1 MHTARTW
8 IATGLSLFCAGA
20 GATFAAPVLA
30 QESLVDQARAAARS
44 GDPRAS
50 LAYARALRRAGR
62 ETEAAQELRPR
73 AAQTP
78 AGALGIE
85 LRWELARVAIARREF
100 QQAMAHCRS
109 AGAIAG
115 GATAGHACAAE
126 AHLLWRRASEAL
138 LETAQ
143 ALKGGTKSYEA
154 KVAEGSA
161 HELQLEDDAAEAS
174 FREAVAWQPG
184 AWEGHVSLGRLLVHR
199 GKRDE
204 GTAELKRAMQ
214 LDPHGPEAQYEL
226 ALALAPSGSAGAE
239 SATLLEAA
247 IRERPSYAPALRKLA
262 EIDMSLGR
270 KDEARKAAEIALKAD
285 PRDAA
290 SHLIMGRVALGEG
303 KPDDAIKEGQAAL
316 AILANSAGG
325 KLLIADAYAKKGEI
339 DLAVESYQAAFGF
352 DHADPTS
359 LVRASEACR
368 AAGRDTSAKAFGEKA
383 SREFPDWAPAWVA
396 LGDALV
402 ANKEI
407 GSARVAYETAL
418 KSKGPLD
425 AAAVQ
430 RKMAALR

>member
-8 IATGLSLFCAGA
+8 IATGLFFFCAGA
-20 GATFAAPVLA
+20 GATFAPAALA
-30 QESLVDQARAAARS
+30 QESLLDQARAAARS

-50 LAYARALRRAGR
+50 LSYARALRRAGR
-62 ETEAAQELRPR
+62 DTEAAQELRPR
-73 AAQTP
+73 VAQTP
-78 AGALGIE
+78 GGPLGVA
-85 LRWELARVAIARREF
+85 LRWELARVAIARHEF

-161 HELQLEDDAAEAS
+161 HELQLDDDAAEAS
-174 FREAVAWQPG
+174 FREAVAWQPD
-184 AWEGHVSLGRLLVHR
+184 AWEGHVSLGRLLVRR

-204 GTAELKRAMQ
+204 GTAELKRAIQ
-214 LDPHGPEAQYEL
+214 VDPHGPEARYEL
-226 ALALAPSGSAGAE
+226 ALTLPASAGAE
-239 SATLLEAA
+239 AAALLEGA
-247 IRERPSYAPALRKLA
+247 IRERQSYAPALRKLA
-262 EIDMSLGR
+262 EIDMGLGR
-270 KDEARKAAEIALKAD
+270 KDEARKAAEIALSAD

-303 KPDDAIKEGQAAL
+303 KLDDAIKEGQAAL
-316 AILANSAGG
+316 AILANSAGA

-339 DLAVESYQAAFGF
+339 DLAVESYQAAFGL

-402 ANKEI
+402 ANKEVA
-407 GSARVAYETAL
+407 SARVAYETAL

-425 AAAVQ
+425 TAAVQ

>member
-8 IATGLSLFCAGA
+8 IATGLFFLCAGA
-20 GATFAAPVLA
+20 GATLAPPALA
-30 QESLVDQARAAARS
+30 QESVLDQARAAARS

-62 ETEAAQELRPR
+62 DTEAAQELRPR
-73 AAQTP
+73 VAQTP
-78 AGALGIE
+78 GGALGVE
-85 LRWELARVAIARREF
+85 LRWELARVAIARHEF

-174 FREAVAWQPG
+174 FREAVAWRPD

-204 GTAELKRAMQ
+204 GTGELKRAIQ

-226 ALALAPSGSAGAE
+226 ALTLPASAE
-239 SATLLEAA
+239 SATLLEGA
-247 IRERPSYAPALRKLA
+247 IRERPSYVPALRKLA
-262 EIDMSLGR
+262 EVDMSLGR
-270 KDEARKAAEIALKAD
+270 KDEARKAAEVALKAD

-303 KPDDAIKEGQAAL
+303 NADDAIREGQAAL

-352 DHADPTS
+352 DHADPAP

-383 SREFPDWAPAWVA
+383 SREFPEWAPAWVA